1 MVLAVVSLLGGE
13 AALVGGFVEAGVA
26 VAEVQ
31 TAADAGSDPSAIVI
45 QSTSTVLRVFYEYFW
60 SLPITNC
67 TWQSQSGICGS
78 FSKRQT
84 RAAALYNF
92 LRAGI
97 DS

>member
-60 SLPITNC
+60 SLTIAHGSRRAEFVGHSPSVKQEQLPC
-67 TWQSQSGICGS
+67 TT
-78 FSKRQT
+78 F
-84 RAAALYNF
+84 
-92 LRAGI
+92 
-97 DS
+97 